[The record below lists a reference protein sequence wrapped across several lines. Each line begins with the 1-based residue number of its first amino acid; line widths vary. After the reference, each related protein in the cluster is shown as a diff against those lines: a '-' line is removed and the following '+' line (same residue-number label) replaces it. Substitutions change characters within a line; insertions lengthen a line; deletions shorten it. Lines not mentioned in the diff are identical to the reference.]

1 MKRFWIAMVLC
12 LAFSWSCFA
21 QQVADPPATREDVE
35 RYLQAIN
42 YRDMINKMIDAM
54 SAPMHQMVH
63 DEYQKDKDRLPA
75 DFEAQPNKK
84 TDEMMRNI
92 PWDEMIEAM
101 VPSYQKHFTKSD
113 MDNLVAFY
121 SGPTGQKVL
130 REMPAI
136 MGETMQSVMPIMKK
150 RMEAVNQNVQQQIAD
165 VLKESQKTHGQGA
178 SPQN

>member
-1 MKRFWIAMVLC
+1 MKRLLIATVLC
-12 LAFSWSCFA
+12 FAFGWNCFA
-21 QQVADPPATREDVE
+21 QQADPPASREDVE

-63 DEYQKDKDRLPA
+63 DEYLKDKDKLPV
-75 DFEAQPNKK
+75 DFEAQTNKK

-92 PWDEMIEAM
+92 PWDEIIEAM
-101 VPSYQKHFTKSD
+101 VPSYQKHFTRGD

-130 REMPAI
+130 REMPSI

-165 VLKESQKTHGQGA
+165 VLKESQKTHGQGV